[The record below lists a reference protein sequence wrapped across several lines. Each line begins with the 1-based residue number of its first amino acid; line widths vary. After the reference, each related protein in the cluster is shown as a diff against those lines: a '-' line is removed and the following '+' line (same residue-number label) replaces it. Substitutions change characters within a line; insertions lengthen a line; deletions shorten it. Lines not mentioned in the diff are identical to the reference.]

1 MEYSK
6 EDLTEAR
13 RQIDSPL
20 HKLRETVGTFRAKE
34 NAARYKSQITLAER
48 RIKAFEI
55 ANALI
60 ERELDGETDLTEPKS
75 LIGRSHALTGEKRHR
90 KNSRS

>member
-1 MEYSK
+1 MEYTR
-6 EDLTEAR
+6 EELQEAK
-13 RQIDSPL
+13 RQIASTL

-34 NAARYKSQITLAER
+34 NAARYKPQITLAER

-75 LIGRSHALTGEKRHR
+75 LIGRSHVLTGEKRHR